1 MRNKKQVR
9 SKEQT
14 CESNHIQPEVSESM
28 LADYTPKDRILSI
41 LIGAEGKP
49 VSRKSLSREVE
60 IGDRSLREYIAE
72 LRDEGYIIGQGTDG
86 GYTYGNQADLWRA
99 INKEKARVRTLSKRI
114 KKMEKAIIMQ
124 NQYVMEVK

>member
-9 SKEQT
+9 SHEQT

-41 LIGAEGKP
+41 LIAAEGKP
-49 VSRKSLSREVE
+49 VSRKSLSREADLS
-60 IGDRSLREYIAE
+60 DRALREYIAI
-72 LRDEGYIIGQGTDG
+72 LKDEG
-86 GYTYGNQADLWRA
+86 
-99 INKEKARVRTLSKRI
+99 
-114 KKMEKAIIMQ
+114 IMK